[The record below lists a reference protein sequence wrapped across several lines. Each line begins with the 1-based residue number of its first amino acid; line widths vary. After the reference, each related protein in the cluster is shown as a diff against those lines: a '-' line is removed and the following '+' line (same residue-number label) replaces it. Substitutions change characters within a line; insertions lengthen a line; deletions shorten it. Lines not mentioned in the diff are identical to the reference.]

1 MGRAVE
7 RGGVELVHREG
18 HLPVADVS
26 AQIDRILS
34 SESFKNSESLRGLLV
49 YLGRLYSER
58 PDGSVSEHELA
69 VSVFGRRPDFDS
81 RADSVVRVHTG
92 RLRSRLA
99 EYYMSEG
106 DSDEIL
112 IEIPKGRYCL
122 LPRHRAT
129 FNSHDLAEPAV
140 APEMRPVTVREKGR
154 GRWWRGPAA
163 AVIAALAL
171 VAIGVGLG
179 RFLQFDPPPPALST
193 LWRGFIHQNSP
204 TLVIFS
210 NPPFVGSPYTGL
222 HLFRAGVDSPSEVND
237 FYSGPGEVVAAHR
250 LTATF
255 LGLGSSILAK
265 RAQSLS
271 WEDVSGRSIVIV
283 GSPAQNL
290 PAKEIPIDGFHFT
303 HGEKFNEIVN
313 EKPAQ
318 GEQAVFRTYGPPYTT
333 DYAIVAYGDSPD
345 HARPAMVLAG
355 TTTYGT
361 QAAAEYVTNEAR
373 VSDLLSRLGVRH
385 GQSVPHFAVILE
397 QKIIGGAIVQCHPV
411 LVRIRSS
418 DPNQGR

>member
-1 MGRAVE
+1 M
-7 RGGVELVHREG
+7 HREG
-18 HLPVADVS
+18 HLPGADVS

-49 YLGRLYSER
+49 YLGRLYSEK

-69 VSVFGRRPDFDS
+69 VSVFGRRADFDS
-81 RADSVVRVHTG
+81 RTDSVVRVHTG

-106 DSDEIL
+106 ESDEIL

-122 LPRHRAT
+122 LPRRRSTSNA
-129 FNSHDLAEPAV
+129 HDLAESAN
-140 APEMRPVTVREKGR
+140 APEMRPAKVAKKGR
-154 GRWWRGPAA
+154 GRWRGLA
-163 AVIAALAL
+163 AVVLAALAL
-171 VAIGVGLG
+171 VAIGFGLG
-179 RFLQFDPPPPALST
+179 RYLQFDNLPPALST
-193 LWRGFIHQNSP
+193 IWRGFMQQSAP

-222 HLFRAGVDSPSEVND
+222 HLFRAGVDSPSEIND

-255 LGLGSSILAK
+255 AALGSSIQVK

-271 WEDVSGRSIVIV
+271 WEDVNDRSIVIV

-303 HGEKFNEIVN
+303 HGEKYNEIVN
-313 EKPAQ
+313 ERPAQ
-318 GEQAVFRTYGPPYTT
+318 GEQAVFRTYGPPYAT
-333 DYAIVAYGDSPD
+333 DYAIVAYGDSPGR
-345 HARPAMVLAG
+345 ARPAMVLAG

-361 QAAAEYVTNEAR
+361 QAAAEYVTSEAKA
-373 VSDLLSRLGVRH
+373 SDLLSRLGARH
-385 GQSVPHFAVILE
+385 HQDVPHFAVILE

-418 DPNQGR
+418 EQKQGR